1 MKNIKSIIFISLFVI
16 SKGLYAQKIKLEANN
31 LIANQVYLSF
41 EKLYGVQV
49 IKVIKD
55 STVRLLTSQR
65 LSN

>member
-1 MKNIKSIIFISLFVI
+1 MKNIKNIIFISLFVI
-16 SKGLYAQKIKLEANN
+16 SKGLYGQKVKLEANN
-31 LIANQVYLSF
+31 LVANQVYLSF

>member
-16 SKGLYAQKIKLEANN
+16 SKGLYGQKVKLEANN
-31 LIANQVYLSF
+31 LVANQVYLSF